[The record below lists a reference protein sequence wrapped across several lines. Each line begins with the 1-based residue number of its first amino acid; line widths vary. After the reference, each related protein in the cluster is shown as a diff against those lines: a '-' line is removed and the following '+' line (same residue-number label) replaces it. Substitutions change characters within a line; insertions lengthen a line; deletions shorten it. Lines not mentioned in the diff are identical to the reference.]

1 MNDKTLLDPDDL
13 PEWAWEIAE
22 RYDLIPRSDSP
33 YTGAMALVMD
43 AACDLKKLSRRLRRK
58 PCLTNEMVQEV
69 ATCAAM
75 LADAAKLA
83 SLMPEQLSTKED
95 AKVDDRTQC
104 SVRATRK

>member
-1 MNDKTLLDPDDL
+1 MNDMTLLDPDDL

-33 YTGAMALVMD
+33 YTGAMALVMN

-58 PCLTNEMVQEV
+58 PRLTNEMVQEV
-69 ATCAAM
+69 AACAAM

-83 SLMPEQLSTKED
+83 SLCPEQFSAEED
-95 AKVDDRTQC
+95 AKADDGSLISAKGTP
-104 SVRATRK
+104 K